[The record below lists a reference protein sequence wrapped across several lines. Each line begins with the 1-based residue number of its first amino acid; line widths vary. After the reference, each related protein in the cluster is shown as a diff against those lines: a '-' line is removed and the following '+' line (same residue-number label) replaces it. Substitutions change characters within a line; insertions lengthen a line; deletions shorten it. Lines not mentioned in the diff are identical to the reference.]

1 MLPLMEDPRERLA
14 SDAGSVLPF
23 ARPLAAVLSTVENEG
38 ERRCLLRYD
47 VEECDLGRAGRCTET
62 GDRGLDSM

>member
-1 MLPLMEDPRERLA
+1 MEDPRDWLA
-14 SDAGSVLPF
+14 SDTGSALPF
-23 ARPLAAVLSTVENEG
+23 TVRPFAAVLSMVVKEG

-62 GDRGLDSM
+62 GDRGLEVSM